1 MRLPSAFELK
11 QPGEAFGIH
20 VGKKKNKEKKV
31 RVQFRKNRGVRSR
44 QNRITEEQ
52 LDSEQVDDL
61 ATQERVSGKGDLSR
75 YRTVKS
81 VDDDSEDVQRAIDES
96 RCVPA
101 SILST
106 AGLNSLARTEA
117 GRDYEC
123 TIRQV
128 VRTVSRDNRNA
139 VVTGDRVLIQ
149 PLNDEQAVVERV
161 EPRYG
166 TLSRQSGGREHLIVA
181 NVDQALIVVS
191 AMDPPLKP
199 NLIDRFLV
207 SAGKGEVKPIVCI
220 NKADLVD
227 PSDLQPIVGR
237 YAQLGYQ
244 VIQCSGINGWGT
256 EELRQTL
263 RDKQTVLAGQSG
275 VGKST
280 LINAI
285 EPGLDLETRNVSEWS
300 SKGTHTTRRAVMY
313 PLAAGGWVVD
323 TPGIRQLALWDVVK
337 EEVEGHF
344 LEFRPFVPLCRFP
357 DCSHTHE
364 ESCGVKAAV
373 VAELVSPQRYDSYLK
388 ILSDEQF
395 DPVW

>member
-1 MRLPSAFELK
+1 M
-11 QPGEAFGIH
+11 
-20 VGKKKNKEKKV
+20 GKKKRKEKKV
-31 RVQFRKNRGVRSR
+31 RVQFRKNRSVRSR

-52 LDSEQVDDL
+52 LESEQINDL
-61 ATQERVSGKGDLSR
+61 ATEERVSGKGDLTR
-75 YRTVKS
+75 YRTVRS
-81 VDDDSEDVQRAIDES
+81 VDGNSEDVQRAIDEA

-101 SILST
+101 RILTT
-106 AGLNSLARTEA
+106 AGLNSLARTDS
-117 GRDYEC
+117 GREYEC

-139 VVTGDRVLIQ
+139 VVTGDHVLVQ
-149 PLNDEQAVVERV
+149 PLNEEQAVVERV

-166 TLSRQSGGREHLIVA
+166 TLSRQSGGREHLIAA
-181 NVDQALIVVS
+181 NVDQALVVVS
-191 AMDPPLKP
+191 AMDPPIKP

-207 SAGKGEVKPIVCI
+207 SAGKGEVEPIICI

-227 PSDLQPIVGR
+227 PSNLQPIVGR
-237 YAQLGYQ
+237 YAQLGYH
-244 VIQCSGINGWGT
+244 VIQCSAINGWGVK
-256 EELRQTL
+256 ELRQTL
-263 RDKQTVLAGQSG
+263 QGKQTVLAGQSG

-285 EPGLDLETRNVSEWS
+285 EPGLDLETGNISEWS
-300 SKGTHTTRRAVMY
+300 SKGIHTTRRAVMY
-313 PLAAGGWVVD
+313 PLALGGWVVD

-364 ESCGVKAAV
+364 ENCGVKQAV

-388 ILSDEQF
+388 ILSDERF